1 MPSSSNLNW
10 EQHVMHAGHVRSLS
24 TDQDKKDVL
33 IRAID
38 SGHPMIAQQTR
49 NGHVT
54 IHIKDDGSVV
64 TSGSGSKGNRG
75 TQNFES
81 ELRRAHK
88 SVGSDFPRKTE
99 SLKQF
104 QRRMGKKQNG

>member
-1 MPSSSNLNW
+1 
-10 EQHVMHAGHVRSLS
+10 MHAGHVRSLS
-24 TDQDKKDVL
+24 TDKDKKDVL
-33 IRAID
+33 MRAID

-49 NGHVT
+49 SGHVT

>member
-1 MPSSSNLNW
+1 MPSSSSLNW

-33 IRAID
+33 MRAID
-38 SGHPMIAQQTR
+38 SGYPMIAQQTR

-64 TSGSGSKGNRG
+64 TSGSGGKGNRG

-81 ELRRAHK
+81 ELRRAHR

-104 QRRMGKKQNG
+104 QRRMENKKNG

>member
-38 SGHPMIAQQTR
+38 SGWPMIAQQTR
-49 NGHVT
+49 SGHVT
-54 IHIKDDGSVV
+54 IHVKDDGSVV
-64 TSGSGSKGNRG
+64 TSGSGSSGKRG

-81 ELRRAHK
+81 ELRRAHR

-104 QRRMGKKQNG
+104 QRRMENKKNG

>member
-1 MPSSSNLNW
+1 MVSPSNLNW
-10 EQHVMHAGHVRSLS
+10 EQYVMHAGHVRSLS
-24 TDQDKKDVL
+24 TDKDKKDVL
-33 IRAID
+33 MRAID

-49 NGHVT
+49 NSHVT
-54 IHIKDDGSVV
+54 IHVKDDGSVV
-64 TSGSGSKGNRG
+64 TSGTGSSGKRG

-81 ELRRAHK
+81 ELRRALR

-104 QRRMGKKQNG
+104 QKRMGKKQDG

>member
-1 MPSSSNLNW
+1 MVSPSNLNW

-24 TDQDKKDVL
+24 TDKDKKDVL
-33 IRAID
+33 MRAID

-54 IHIKDDGSVV
+54 IHIKDDGSVT
-64 TSGSGSKGNRG
+64 TSGSGSGGNRG

-81 ELRRAHK
+81 ELRRAHR
-88 SVGSDFPRKTE
+88 SVNSDFPRKAE

-104 QRRMGKKQNG
+104 QRRMENKKNG